1 MRLVGVVAVSTRIL
15 DITGLGLGSPGDVCP
30 RLSLYTAVVDVPR
43 LTRED
48 CAVVCVLRHRLRLSV
63 RTTVY
68 SLLNLSARL
77 DSTSRVMERRR
88 RSHAPRRGGGGG
100 GAGAAARPARPPGL
114 RGSRAAVQFY
124 FNDTL
129 LMSLDTACMCVP
141 CRFTQMNECSVQ
153 SVVCARLCVVL
164 VGQG

>member
-1 MRLVGVVAVSTRIL
+1 MARLMGSVRSSSETDRVGVKHFNHARGVQYWHSTRSGAADREEQGIGVHRHG
-15 DITGLGLGSPGDVCP
+15 IAPFKTP
-30 RLSLYTAVVDVPR
+30 RA
-43 LTRED
+43 
-48 CAVVCVLRHRLRLSV
+48 A
-63 RTTVY
+63 
-68 SLLNLSARL
+68 
-77 DSTSRVMERRR
+77 
-88 RSHAPRRGGGGG
+88 RRGGGEG

>member
-88 RSHAPRRGGGGG
+88 RS
-100 GAGAAARPARPPGL
+100 
-114 RGSRAAVQFY
+114 GS
-124 FNDTL
+124 
-129 LMSLDTACMCVP
+129 
-141 CRFTQMNECSVQ
+141 
-153 SVVCARLCVVL
+153 L
-164 VGQG
+164 VWRKWFIRE

>member
-68 SLLNLSARL
+68 SLYSISPRV
-77 DSTSRVMERRR
+77 STR
-88 RSHAPRRGGGGG
+88 PR
-100 GAGAAARPARPPGL
+100 
-114 RGSRAAVQFY
+114 
-124 FNDTL
+124 
-129 LMSLDTACMCVP
+129 
-141 CRFTQMNECSVQ
+141 E
-153 SVVCARLCVVL
+153 
-164 VGQG
+164 